1 MKKSIIFQCMKRF
14 SILVLAQILLTAVI
28 NLVTVR
34 GNQIISDVIGNMLGG
49 MEIAFG
55 SFLWQFLIMTV
66 IGFVA
71 AFLQRAAASWYSVL
85 VCTRYKE
92 LVAEK
97 LYRIEY
103 RYFDSNNSATVLNK
117 VLGDMSEIISFLDS
131 VLPEMLMS
139 LISVVI
145 YGCYIGSMNPV
156 LLLLLIVCY
165 PIVFKISNGFAKK
178 VGKLG
183 GVYRQKTDTMT
194 EISQDAVSGILVLRS
209 FGLEE
214 IFQGKMQKAARELVE
229 NEEKRVSITNNALI
243 INKLIRWIPNILCA
257 VYAVYLVKGG
267 DLSLGSLV
275 AFILV
280 LNKFVDAFIGLPFA
294 FVDAS
299 TSFACMKRIEEI
311 LAGRE
316 ERSGKE
322 TTPKGSKIIVKFDNV
337 NFGYQKE
344 SPVLQNLSFQIKQG
358 ENAAFVGESGGGK
371 STIFNILCGFY
382 EITDGRYQLYERDFE
397 EWQLEA
403 AREKMALV
411 SQNVFLFP
419 TSIEENVSYGNPD
432 ATHEEI
438 VEACKK
444 AEIHEFIMSLS
455 EGYETIVGERGVL
468 LSGGQKQRISIAR
481 AILKD
486 APVLLLDEPTSAID
500 VETEQ
505 LIQRAINTMSKGRTC
520 ITIAHRLSTVKDCDR
535 IMVLDQGHIVE
546 SGNHNELMAL
556 GGVYASMH
564 RLKNDVF
571 QPRVL

>member
-1 MKKSIIFQCMKRF
+1 MKKSIIFQCMTRF
-14 SILVLAQILLTAVI
+14 SILVLAQVALTSVVDM
-28 NLVTVR
+28 VTVR
-34 GNQIISDVIGNMLGG
+34 GNQIISNVIDNMLGG
-49 MEIAFG
+49 KEIAFQ
-55 SFLWQFLIMTV
+55 SFLWQFLILTA

-71 AFLQRAAASWYSVL
+71 AFFQRAAASWYGVL
-85 VCTRYKE
+85 VCTRYKKM
-92 LVAEK
+92 VAKK

-131 VLPEMLMS
+131 VLPEMLMC

-145 YGCYIGSMNPV
+145 YGCYIGSLNPV
-156 LLLLLIVCY
+156 LLILLMICY

-178 VGKLG
+178 VEKLSE
-183 GVYRQKTDTMT
+183 VFRQKTDTMT

-209 FGLEE
+209 FGLEA
-214 IFQGKMQKAARELVE
+214 IFRSKMQKAAKELVE
-229 NEEKRVSITNNALI
+229 NEEKRVKITNNAMI
-243 INKLIRWIPNILCA
+243 INRLIRWLPNIICA
-257 VYAVYLVKGG
+257 IYAVYLVKGG

-280 LNKFVDAFIGLPFA
+280 LNKFVDAFINLPFA

-299 TSFACMKRIEEI
+299 TSFACMKRVEEI
-311 LAGRE
+311 LAVKE
-316 ERSGKE
+316 ETSGME
-322 TTPKGSKIIVKFDNV
+322 TTSKGEEIVVQFDHV

-344 SPVLQNLSFQIKQG
+344 NPVLQNLSFQINKG
-358 ENAAFVGESGGGK
+358 ENVAFVGESGGGK
-371 STIFNILCGFY
+371 STIFHILCGFY
-382 EITDGRYQLYERDFE
+382 KITDGKYQLYGRDFG
-397 EWQLEA
+397 EWQLET

-419 TSIEENVSYGNPD
+419 TTIEENVSYGNPD

-444 AEIHEFIMSLS
+444 AEIHDFIMSLS
-455 EGYETIVGERGVL
+455 QGYETVVGERGIL

-505 LIQRAINTMSKGRTC
+505 LIQRAISAISKGRTC
-520 ITIAHRLSTVKDCDR
+520 ITIAHRLSTVRDCDR
-535 IMVLDQGHIVE
+535 IMVLDNGHIVE
-546 SGNHNELMAL
+546 SGNHQELMARE
-556 GGVYASMH
+556 GVYASMY
-564 RLKNDVF
+564 
-571 QPRVL
+571 QEARVENE